1 MVPFEKRVTVHNPS
15 GLQAFFGDDT
25 KNISETNINESKK
38 LSQNIPSQ
46 IEIES
51 QLEHKGTLI
60 SNESVS
66 KNCENP
72 VYITHSSHKADANA
86 KNEDLQSELIAK
98 TRQIQILQEQLESI
112 EQLYSDKNLLQ
123 LEQMNR
129 LVAVILEEKNQSVA
143 RLEIRIREQSDRLN
157 ILSKKSEAKDLIIQ
171 KLKVENKRLKPKKS
185 SKDDSS
191 CDSNE
196 AIDSTPKY
204 VENRTT
210 KDKCKEGNK
219 CLKVKYISKDDSSYS
234 SNKTIQSKLKYVR
247 MLSSKS
253 SFENEKKNIKKDQ
266 GDYQPARYDDSSID
280 STEMMNSESKYVGYR
295 ASKESRDNSKTNTLE
310 EQSHCRHVQRSTS
323 VWYDQKDNAN
333 NAYGV
338 PSSYWYPTNKMAYYN
353 GFDTPNVQMKK

>member
-1 MVPFEKRVTVHNPS
+1 M
-15 GLQAFFGDDT
+15 G
-25 KNISETNINESKK
+25 
-38 LSQNIPSQ
+38 
-46 IEIES
+46 
-51 QLEHKGTLI
+51 
-60 SNESVS
+60 
-66 KNCENP
+66 
-72 VYITHSSHKADANA
+72 THSSHKADANA

-129 LVAVILEEKNQSVA
+129 LVAVILEEKN
-143 RLEIRIREQSDRLN
+143 
-157 ILSKKSEAKDLIIQ
+157 LIIQ

-191 CDSNE
+191 CDSND

-295 ASKESRDNSKTNTLE
+295 ASKESRDNSKTKTLE
-310 EQSHCRHVQRSTS
+310 ELSHCRHVQRSTS

-338 PSSYWYPTNKMAYYN
+338 TSSYWYPTNKMAYYN